1 MFLTTSPR
9 KLTVRFLIAVG
20 LAVVAPDGGAYA
32 TAVSGTITAIMNGS
46 TGYPTDQGG
55 YFYPTGTSLVG
66 KSMTITYSY
75 NTSGTGITYTNGTDS
90 SLLSFSNAAAGSFV
104 MTLTANN
111 VTYTLDGSSNGSID
125 VDHNGSPSRYDF
137 DINLPNGF
145 FYMNNLTSTTA
156 YNQGIL
162 GSPLTNP
169 IGSGFYLYESP
180 NPNSDFVG
188 LQNMTATG
196 SGATAVPEPS
206 SLALSGFAFAALVFY
221 RRRQQA
227 RAI

>member
-1 MFLTTSPR
+1 MALMTTQKRAIFFLVAS
-9 KLTVRFLIAVG
+9 G
-20 LAVVAPDGGAYA
+20 LAIVAPVGAANA
-32 TAVSGTITAIMNGS
+32 TAVSGTITAIMNGN

-75 NTSGTGITYTNGTDS
+75 NTSGAGITYANGVNS

-111 VTYTLDGSSNGSID
+111 VTYTLDGSTNGLID

-137 DINLPNGF
+137 NINLANGF
-145 FYMNNLTSTTA
+145 FQMNNLTSTTA
-156 YNQGIL
+156 YSQGIL
-162 GSPLTNP
+162 ESPLTGP
-169 IGSGFYLYESP
+169 LTSGFYLYESP

-196 SGATAVPEPS
+196 SGAAAVSEPS
-206 SLALSGFAFAALVFY
+206 SLALFGLGFAALGLS
-221 RRRQQA
+221 RRRQQSP
-227 RAI
+227 AI